1 MWWLLAFVSAAL
13 LGCYDSAKKIS
24 LKNNAVIPVLFLN
37 TVLSA
42 LIFSPFL
49 FSSGFG
55 GWAVQ
60 KYILAKSAAELRI
73 LSNRQPFVSRKD
85 RAFRGL
91 HFFFKSDDNIF
102 FLLRN
107 LLIMDSGHQIHLL
120 PHKFS

>member
-24 LKNNAVIPVLFLN
+24 LKDNAVIPVLFLN

-49 FSSGFG
+49 FATGFG

-60 KYILAKSAAELRI
+60 KYILLKSALV
-73 LSNRQPFVSRKD
+73 LSSWLAGYFAMKHLPLTISRLWV
-85 RAFRGL
+85 RSMPPVRCWSSSARF
-91 HFFFKSDDNIF
+91 SC
-102 FLLRN
+102 
-107 LLIMDSGHQIHLL
+107 SGNG
-120 PHKFS
+120 